1 MVQILS
7 SPAHHFT
14 SSQPT
19 SCGTERG
26 SLDLLLPQRH
36 SSWQDSGPHPH
47 WVPSV
52 VVDAP
57 REEVS
62 LAPHIRLTVG
72 TGGEGEMVRSSL
84 HTALYNLLVVGE
96 QNVQWNMLHSK
107 FLFC

>member
-1 MVQILS
+1 MGLREAELS
-7 SPAHHFT
+7 
-14 SSQPT
+14 
-19 SCGTERG
+19 R
-26 SLDLLLPQRH
+26 LDMLLPQRH